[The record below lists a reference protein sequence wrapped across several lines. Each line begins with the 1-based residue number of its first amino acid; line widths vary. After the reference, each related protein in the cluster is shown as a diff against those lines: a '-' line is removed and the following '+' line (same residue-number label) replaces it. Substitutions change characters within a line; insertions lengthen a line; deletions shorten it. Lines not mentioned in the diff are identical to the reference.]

1 MRTFVTAVFTA
12 KKGHEAELEE
22 LFKSVIAPTMK
33 DKGCVSYAL
42 NRAQDDPRRFVFMEE
57 WESREDLEAH
67 LAADHITN
75 GLAKAGALIEHQ
87 DITILERIG
96 GGDAADA

>member
-12 KKGHEAELEE
+12 KEGHEADVKRIFEAVVE
-22 LFKSVIAPTMK
+22 PTMQ

-42 NRAQDDPRRFVFMEE
+42 NRAQDDPRTFVFMEE

-67 LAADHITN
+67 LATEHISQ
-75 GLAKAGALIEHQ
+75 GLEEASPHLEDQNIM
-87 DITILERIG
+87 ILERVA
-96 GGDAADA
+96 GGDAPR